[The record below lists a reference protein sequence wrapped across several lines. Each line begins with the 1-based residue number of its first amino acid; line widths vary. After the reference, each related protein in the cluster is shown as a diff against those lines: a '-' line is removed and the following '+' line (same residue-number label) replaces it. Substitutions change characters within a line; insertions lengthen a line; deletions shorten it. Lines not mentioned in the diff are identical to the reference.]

1 MTVGTRELRAKLGEV
16 LEQVR
21 LGKAVTITKRGEPVA
36 VLKPLRR
43 RSRREPPFEPIGI
56 GMWRDRKEMRDPV
69 AWVNSIRTPRFP
81 R

>member
-21 LGKAVTITKRGEPVA
+21 RGKAVTITRRGEPVA

-43 RSRREPPFEPIGI
+43 RSRRASVWDPVGV
-56 GMWRDRKEMRDPV
+56 GMWRDRKDMRDPV
-69 AWVNSIRTPRFP
+69 AWVNALRAPRFP